1 MAAEIAYCT
10 GYDKLDVV
18 NVGWAPLVSGQTS
31 DIDFAFS
38 QISIT
43 DERKKVVDFSIPYF
57 YSDMGVLV

>member
-1 MAAEIAYCT
+1 MAAEIAYRT

-18 NVGWAPLVSGQTS
+18 NVGWAPLVSG

-43 DERKKVVDFSIPYF
+43 DERKKMVDFSIPYF

>member
-1 MAAEIAYCT
+1 MAAEIAYRT
-10 GYDKLDVV
+10 SYDKLDVV

-43 DERKKVVDFSIPYF
+43 DERKKVVDF
-57 YSDMGVLV
+57 